1 MTWPRTKLKSLVRR
15 DVWSDLL
22 LIDRVLDGVA
32 GDGLADGD
40 LLLEDVGLRDS
51 SSVNDY
57 SSSVEIYILA

>member
-1 MTWPRTKLKSLVRR
+1 MKSLVRR
-15 DVWSDLL
+15 DVRPDLL